1 MGVDVARLLTR
12 AATMAKACRIQSSL
26 EQNPGADLGA
36 TMASLAQAGRDKMT
50 LIASPQIAA
59 FGLWVEQLLAE
70 STGKEGIGLIPVA
83 HEPIVAPAAYGSDRL
98 FIYLRLKGDQNRPL
112 DLQVAKLA
120 RQGHPVLTL
129 SLQDRYDLAGEFFR
143 WEVATAL
150 AGHLLGI
157 HPFDQPNVQ
166 ESKDNTA
173 RVLETL
179 QSTGR
184 LPKQATSTA
193 AQAAS
198 QLKQQCRPGA
208 YVAILAYTTPSSK
221 MEQGI
226 RMLRKALVSHH
237 HVTTT
242 AGYGPRYLHSTG
254 QLHKGGPRSGI
265 FLQLVD
271 RMTPDLNIPGK
282 PFTFRTLAQ
291 AQAAGDIQ
299 ALQAHEQQAI
309 VLPLG
314 KNPIATIQ
322 ALTKSLSPRTPA
334 RRPAKSRRTRK
345 K

>member
-1 MGVDVARLLTR
+1 M
-12 AATMAKACRIQSSL
+12 
-26 EQNPGADLGA
+26 
-36 TMASLAQAGRDKMT
+36 
-50 LIASPQIAA
+50 
-59 FGLWVEQLLAE
+59 
-70 STGKEGIGLIPVA
+70 
-83 HEPIVAPAAYGSDRL
+83 
-98 FIYLRLKGDQNRPL
+98 LK
-112 DLQVAKLA
+112 
-120 RQGHPVLTL
+120 
-129 SLQDRYDLAGEFFR
+129 DRYDLAGEFFR
-143 WEVATAL
+143 WEIATAL

-173 RVLETL
+173 RVLATI

-193 AQAAS
+193 AQAAL
-198 QLKQQCRPGA
+198 QLKRQCRPGA

-254 QLHKGGPRSGI
+254 QLHKGGPKSGL

-271 RMTPDLNIPGK
+271 QMTPDLSIPGK
-282 PFTFRTLAQ
+282 SFTFRTLAQ
-291 AQAAGDIQ
+291 AQAIGDIQ
-299 ALQAHEQQAI
+299 ALHAHEQQGI

-314 KNPIATIQ
+314 KKPIATIQ
-322 ALTKSLSPRTPA
+322 TLTKLLTPRTRVQRPTI
-334 RRPAKSRRTRK
+334 RRTRSGRTRK